1 VSLCSAPF
9 RAVSHSLGH
18 AWGTKLHH
26 TQVTDSNVKDGE
38 QGAPYRIRHHGDRAK
53 ETEEVGDDAGVPTKG
68 VLFDWRGTL
77 VNDPDDAWWV
87 RTALGRIERGI
98 DDAGVT
104 EIVDRLREARELR
117 SVVSAQATADCAAEQ
132 HRAATMLWFSKAN
145 LDSTLAE
152 ALYALDLEA
161 VAHPFYEDVPETLQQ
176 LKTLGIKVAIVSD
189 IHFDLR
195 PEFEVL
201 GLAGLVNAYI
211 LSFEHG
217 VQKPDPRI
225 FMLALEQLGLSASDA
240 LMVGDRPERDGG
252 AVNAGIRTLL
262 LPQESGPRR
271 GLRSVV
277 ALVEA

>member
-1 VSLCSAPF
+1 
-9 RAVSHSLGH
+9 
-18 AWGTKLHH
+18 
-26 TQVTDSNVKDGE
+26 
-38 QGAPYRIRHHGDRAK
+38 
-53 ETEEVGDDAGVPTKG
+53 VGDDAGVPTKG

-87 RTALGRIERGI
+87 RTALGRIERGT

-104 EIVDRLREARELR
+104 EIVDRLCEARELP
-117 SVVSAQATADCAAEQ
+117 SVVSAQAAADCAAEQ
-132 HRAATMLWFSKAN
+132 HRAATMLWFSEAN

-195 PEFEVL
+195 PEFELL